1 MILHAMDKKK
11 LTAIVLLDMSKTFDC
26 VDHKMMISKLQD
38 GCIEWFRSYLSG
50 RQQVVRINSV
60 LSAPFPIVSGIP
72 QGSILAPLLLS
83 IYTNDLTSVPV
94 KCMAKRYVDN
104 TKLLIS

>member
-11 LTAIVLLDMSKTFDC
+11 LTAIVLLDMSRAFDC
-26 VDHKMMISKLQD
+26 VDHKMISKLQD
-38 GCIEWFRSYLSG
+38 ACVEWFRSYLSG

-60 LSAPFPIVSGIP
+60 LSEPFPIVSGIP
-72 QGSILAPLLLS
+72 HGSILAPLLLS
-83 IYTNDLTSVPV
+83 IYTNDLTSVPM